1 MKTILDKEETIKK
14 IKSQLKPCN
23 DGSCPIS
30 RQGKSHLSHHKINK
44 SYIRLAVT
52 LLASLEV
59 LLLIITIIIK
69 DPHDPVNNITIFLAA
84 IPFAGFTIWYS
95 RQLHKDQ
102 KQYSEFLQYKETMN
116 YSGMKGEWD
125 KVIENG
131 KIALQYLP
139 LDLSILHSVAS
150 AYMNLE
156 EYENAL
162 IYFEQIRKLA

>member
-23 DGSCPIS
+23 DGSCHIS

-59 LLLIITIIIK
+59 LLLIVTIIIK

-95 RQLHKDQ
+95 RQLHEDQ

-116 YSGMKGEWD
+116 YSDMKGEWN

-131 KIALQYLP
+131 KIAYGTEKKVIAIPPDKIDSTVKKNLGK
-139 LDLSILHSVAS
+139 SVTVKI
-150 AYMNLE
+150 
-156 EYENAL
+156 NA
-162 IYFEQIRKLA
+162 I